1 MQSPSEETAQAALLL
16 WGELSPELY
25 RLFVPARHAKKWP
38 KSTRQPKFRQP
49 LEISLTP
56 AKSQKS

>member
-1 MQSPSEETAQAALLL
+1 M
-16 WGELSPELY
+16 GELSPVLY
-25 RLFVPARHAKKWP
+25 RLFVPARHAKKRP

-49 LEISLTP
+49 LEISLIP